1 MACEQFSRLPG
12 VAVAPIIRPS
22 TPRRDVVVLYAST
35 YGTTRAVVKRLAEL
49 AQFPFDCFDVKD
61 IDDAAVLQH
70 YRLFLFFAPT
80 YGNEELQPDME
91 RFLINVPLDMS
102 DKWYAVCELG
112 NYYGFDTEFGA
123 MKIMRHHLQQWCGK
137 ELIGPL
143 SMDTLPK
150 RDWQAFTIWC
160 ERLNA
165 VLRDHHD

>member
-1 MACEQFSRLPG
+1 MRDVGDSPG
-12 VAVAPIIRPS
+12 DAAAPILSPATSGRE
-22 TPRRDVVVLYAST
+22 VVVLYAST
-35 YGTTRAVVKRLAEL
+35 HGTTRAVVKRLAEL
-49 AQFPFDCFDVKD
+49 AQFQFDSFDVKD
-61 IDDAAVLQH
+61 IDDAAVLRQ

-112 NYYGFDTEFGA
+112 NYYGFDKEFGA
-123 MKIMRHHLQQWCGK
+123 LKIIRHHLQRWCGK

-150 RDWQAFTIWC
+150 KDWQALTTWC
-160 ERLNA
+160 GRLNA
-165 VLRDHHD
+165 MWRGHHE